1 MLLPPSPLYCM
12 YPLLSYPAVLYPLFP
27 LLLPPCPC
35 PPAVLYPPLTPCSC
49 PPAVLYPPLTPCS
62 CPPAVLPQMCEDGSM
77 DYESYLS
84 SVHTAFQAY
93 RDETITKWN
102 TKTRIAGGKVTSKV
116 SCQLI
121 MTSLWCNVFLS
132 CSRLYKWIKQFSHK

>member
-1 MLLPPSPLYCM
+1 MLYPFLPPAPTPLLYYTPS
-12 YPLLSYPAVLYPLFP
+12 YPLLLPPAVLYPL
-27 LLLPPCPC
+27 LPPAPAPLPYYTPLTPCSC
-35 PPAVLYPPLTPCSC
+35 PPCCTIPPLTLCSC

-62 CPPAVLPQMCEDGSM
+62 CPPAVSPQMCEDGSM

-84 SVHTAFQAY
+84 SVHTAFQTC

-121 MTSLWCNVFLS
+121 MTSL
-132 CSRLYKWIKQFSHK
+132 